1 MLLDTEHL
9 TVRRYRESDAPAL
22 HALLSDPE
30 VMRCLEP
37 PYSRDQTER
46 FLRQAGLCDPPLVY
60 AVTRK
65 RDGALIGQLIW
76 HPWDEN
82 AMELGWLLRRDQWG
96 KGFAGELTEAALTL
110 TRRDVVLECCP
121 EQRATRHIA
130 RRYGFVLADERD
142 GLLVYRR
149 QGK

>member
-1 MLLDTEHL
+1 MLVETKRLL
-9 TVRRYRESDAPAL
+9 VRRFAASDAPAL

-30 VMRCLEP
+30 VMRYLEP
-37 PYSRDQTER
+37 PYSREQTER
-46 FLRQAGLCDPPLVY
+46 FLRQAGLCEPPLVY
-60 AVTRK
+60 AVTQK
-65 RDGALIGQLIW
+65 RGGALIGQLIW

-130 RRYGFVLADERD
+130 LRFGFVLAEGRD